1 MMTQEK
7 TTDICIDHC
16 GSIVM
21 VTPMTAAGRDWID
34 ENVASEDWQWMGLSL
49 AVDVRYA
56 ENLVEGM
63 QEAGLTVDC

>member
-1 MMTQEK
+1 
-7 TTDICIDHC
+7 
-16 GSIVM
+16 
-21 VTPMTAAGRDWID
+21 MTAAGRDWID

-49 AVDVRYA
+49 AVDVRYV